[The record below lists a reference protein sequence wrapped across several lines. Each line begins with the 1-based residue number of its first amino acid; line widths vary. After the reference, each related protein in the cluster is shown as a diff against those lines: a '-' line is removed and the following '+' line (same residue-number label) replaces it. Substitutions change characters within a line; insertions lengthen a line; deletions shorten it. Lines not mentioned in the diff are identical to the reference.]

1 MNQKREL
8 ITSTARG
15 PHLKEATHR
24 LAMVSRH
31 LKESKYRETSQDRL
45 ALIVQKKAA
54 IRITANFSE
63 TAILRIDSC

>member
-1 MNQKREL
+1 
-8 ITSTARG
+8 
-15 PHLKEATHR
+15 
-24 LAMVSRH
+24 MVSRH

-63 TAILRIDSC
+63 TAVLRIDSC